1 MVAMMEFLRR
11 GQPRV
16 APCTGHSPLLA
27 LLGRRLTDDE
37 ARSLAAGVIGGGRT
51 PVSDIDIAAAIL
63 AITDELPTA
72 DAIARVRR
80 AALTDHDSAG
90 DGDSSRAPN

>member
-1 MVAMMEFLRR
+1 MIGYLRR
-11 GQPRV
+11 GRPRA

-27 LLGRRLTDDE
+27 LLTRRLTDDE
-37 ARSLAAGVIGGGRT
+37 ARSLAADLIGRGRS

-72 DAIARVRR
+72 DAIARVRQMGR
-80 AALTDHDSAG
+80 A
-90 DGDSSRAPN
+90 